1 MANAAFVLAAK
12 QYRQKAPDLTHAQV
26 VCRLYRA
33 SLKTLGSWA
42 VDRQVFLTE
51 ALKIQAE
58 FRANENLSADSP
70 TTTRL
75 VKEGQEKLFSYTHP
89 DKYIPAYL
97 PGGSLYMRNP
107 PLPLSVCYPDG
118 IPEGV
123 EEGLINKL
131 LNIDMSPVRSGE
143 SGATVGQ
150 VIVDASSKSTY

>member
-1 MANAAFVLAAK
+1 MGA
-12 QYRQKAPDLTHAQV
+12 

-33 SLKTLGSWA
+33 SLQTLGSWA
-42 VDRQVFLTE
+42 IDRNVFITE

-58 FRANENLSADSP
+58 FRENSGLSADSP
-70 TTTRL
+70 TTRRL
-75 VKEGQEKLFSYTHP
+75 LQEGHEKLFSYTHP

-118 IPEGV
+118 IPEGI
-123 EEGLINKL
+123 EESIKL
-131 LNIDMSPVRSGE
+131 LNVDMSPVRPGE

-150 VIVDASSKSTY
+150 VIVDASAKAT